1 MNDSTNIC
9 LSCGLCCEGTVI
21 GFVQVGREELP
32 LLRDVIDIENTNGD
46 GFFLQSCKK
55 YCDGCTIYSRRPKQC
70 DKFECGLLKS
80 FNQKEVNFDSA
91 LEIINV
97 VKQKQNDIE
106 SKIALLPFDLQSQ
119 SFYFKMGEVK
129 KLLQKN
135 APEVAFTQN
144 QLDLLE
150 DIKQLDSLLAS
161 KFGG

>member
-1 MNDSTNIC
+1 MNDSTNLC

-32 LLRDVIDIENTNGD
+32 SLRDVIDIENTNGD
-46 GFFLQSCKK
+46 GFFLQPCKK

-70 DKFECGLLKS
+70 AKFECGLLKS
-80 FNQKEVNFDSA
+80 FNQKEVDFDSA

-106 SKIALLPFDLQSQ
+106 SKLALLPFELQSQ

-161 KFGG
+161 KFEG